1 LAKSPFWQ
9 IGNGIYIYTVANLPK
24 KDMIFALAD
33 CQKKSDQKMGKGEKC
48 FNTIFDARTF
58 FKNEKLK
65 HKISG
70 KKME

>member
-1 LAKSPFWQ
+1 
-9 IGNGIYIYTVANLPK
+9 
-24 KDMIFALAD
+24 MIFALAD
-33 CQKKSDQKMGKGEKC
+33 CQKKSDQKMGKSEKC

-58 FKNEKLK
+58 FQNEKLK